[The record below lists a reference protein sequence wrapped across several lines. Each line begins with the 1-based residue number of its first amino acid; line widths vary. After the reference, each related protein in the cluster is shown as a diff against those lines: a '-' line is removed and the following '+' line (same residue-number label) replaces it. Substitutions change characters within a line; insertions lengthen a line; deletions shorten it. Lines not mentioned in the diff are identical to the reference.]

1 MRLGQSAACAMVLGV
16 LGIITPAQ
24 LNAAQDSVING
35 NFSAGSGNAPDGW
48 RTESWV
54 HEPTTSY
61 AWVGPRNGEAGEV
74 EVSNLEPND
83 GRWTQSLVLDPGT
96 YFVSAEIRTEG
107 VSRSAGAFISL
118 ADEGIASFD
127 ITGDSYWQ
135 RVGFYLYVSGRPA
148 KVDVKLR
155 PGRLQVPQH
164 RASVLPQC
172 RDPQDRPAAAGHGL
186 LRHSADPRPLAREF
200 RVPGSA
206 ARRTG
211 RNYVCRMAAL
221 LRSAGDS
228 DVKWNRPGNVSNLGA
243 RTVGEHDQRL
253 SHAGDSCVPRFCST
267 LRTRRRDSRT
277 SNLAL

>member
-155 PGRLQVPQH
+155 LGGYKYLSTGRAYFRNVEILKIDRPPPGASFFDIQQIRGRWRGSSASLVLLLVVLAATTFVGWRLFSGLQVIPTSSGTGPGTSRSR
-164 RASVLPQC
+164 RA
-172 RDPQDRPAAAGHGL
+172 
-186 LRHSADPRPLAREF
+186 HSWRA
-200 RVPGSA
+200 
-206 ARRTG
+206 
-211 RNYVCRMAAL
+211 
-221 LRSAGDS
+221 
-228 DVKWNRPGNVSNLGA
+228 
-243 RTVGEHDQRL
+243 
-253 SHAGDSCVPRFCST
+253 
-267 LRTRRRDSRT
+267 
-277 SNLAL
+277 